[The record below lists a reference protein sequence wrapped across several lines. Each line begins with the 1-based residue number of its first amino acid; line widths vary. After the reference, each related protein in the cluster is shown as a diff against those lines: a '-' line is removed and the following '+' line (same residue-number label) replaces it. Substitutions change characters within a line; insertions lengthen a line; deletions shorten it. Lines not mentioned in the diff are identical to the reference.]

1 MEPSSIMIA
10 SGLSILVL
18 ANISQE
24 MLSPNRYDDVTLKG
38 CMAVAIIFLVYSL
51 VKLLEKLDKKDV
63 AHKDEIRRITEIFIA
78 ESKRREEDSINA
90 QNLMSE
96 KIEGMTF
103 GIEKMNNFCDT
114 MIRKITEEVLSN
126 GLSNLKNKDRN

>member
-18 ANISQE
+18 ANIPQE

>member
-1 MEPSSIMIA
+1 MIA

-18 ANISQE
+18 ANIPQE